1 MERCKKRMSCYIHR
15 SCWQQDFIDYRNYY
29 FTVMELVRYILEGCV
44 ILGIVS
50 WLFYDSMVAFGLFIL
65 PFLYF
70 YLNRKKKLLCEKR
83 KQLLNHQFRE
93 VILAVSSHLQAGF
106 SVENAFMEAYRD
118 ICVLFGEKSLMARE
132 LMWILRRVENNES
145 LEQSLL
151 QLAQRS
157 NLEDI
162 YEFAEVFAIAKR
174 GGGEI
179 RSIMIRTADII
190 GDKMEVKREIHTIMS
205 EKMLEQKIMQ
215 CMPFG
220 MIGYLS
226 LTSPGFLDSLYHS
239 VVGIILMTVCLG
251 VYVFACFL
259 AERILDINI

>member
-1 MERCKKRMSCYIHR
+1 MSCYIHR

-29 FTVMELVRYILEGCV
+29 FTVTELVRYILEGSL
-44 ILGIVS
+44 IWGMVS
-50 WLFYDSMVAFGLFIL
+50 WLFYDSVVAFGLFLL

-70 YLNRKKKLLCEKR
+70 YLDKKKKVLCETR

-106 SVENAFMEAYRD
+106 SVENAFLEAYRD
-118 ICVLFGEKSLMARE
+118 ICMLFGEKSLMARE
-132 LMWILRRVENNES
+132 LLWILRRVENNES
-145 LEQSLL
+145 LEQCLL

-157 NLEDI
+157 DLEDI

-179 RSIMIRTADII
+179 RNIMMRTANII

-205 EKMLEQKIMQ
+205 EKVLEQKIMQ

-226 LTSPGFLDSLYHS
+226 LTSPGFLDSLYHN
-239 VVGIILMTVCLG
+239 VAGIVLMTVCLG

-259 AERILDINI
+259 AEKVLDIGI